1 VVQLISYVLY
11 DERFIGES

>member
-1 VVQLISYVLY
+1 VQLISYVLY